1 MSNDGSFV
9 AFDYEQQLQ
18 REHQQNIYPQHQ
30 HSTQLPYPSSAD
42 SYYASTDST
51 AATATEATTT
61 TTDVP
66 PRATASTTTKRP
78 KGNAPFADNPSQ
90 GLVPLSATEICL
102 RRMNGWAR
110 IVYKLIRYLEIVAE
124 QEQKLSESMAKCSH
138 ELSFTGNDRDGLN
151 IFDRDES
158 FQMILKDMADMQTKV
173 SREHS
178 RAVELVQTQLLPILK
193 ELLAEIR
200 KKIADAD
207 KDWGVLDKE
216 MKHDLDLFVKLS
228 AYLRAS
234 LMRIQ
239 WKGDDESGGSV
250 GDMPKDVPKDPWLAD
265 RALKKHITHCNKKQD
280 YYRTKLLQQQDTFAA
295 FEKVIVQNIRVGLA
309 SFYEWKSSNSSRK
322 LEQSRDMARHLDS
335 MEADKDWAIFK
346 RGNCDRFIDVD
357 GAGVPLVQIS
367 SIVYDGFDD
376 PAIRIVRQGPM
387 LRKEGVFKRSY
398 RPVHIVLTASGYFH
412 CLPPFGST
420 SAAGTPAIGESSSP
434 ATTGGSLISPV
445 GGSKPDFNTVDAL
458 LEAPELSLD
467 LAECTMAPLNLSDK
481 DPEDIV
487 IVGKGSGM
495 FGRESKHKFK
505 GNSMVDSADW
515 WTAINDHMKKVGK
528 RSLAMSPPPSSTNAS
543 LHLNGESVRSSNTER
558 SSTTLPPPSPSGVSS
573 RSSTTVEAAP
583 GLSSG
588 PSSGPSSGRSLH
600 ERLNAAVA
608 GKHGGASAPSTS
620 ASILAPPLPQR
631 VGLSRTAATPGSLI
645 DKSFDDLPHIKNA
658 LSPPLSPLSGSGD
671 LAESRTT
678 ATSMSSFASFPP
690 PPPPSS
696 GGVGGGG
703 RRDGDGNNS
712 GIDNQALPERHT
724 TTTASVDSNSMH
736 NRSELDGAH
745 GDLSV
750 SNRPT
755 SGLSLSAQMELRL
768 NAAVGINSHDGL
780 ANDGLHSSSLDAG
793 GDSAHVDDTS
803 GANTRSTL
811 SNPWDT
817 FQDES
822 GGW

>member
-1 MSNDGSFV
+1 
-9 AFDYEQQLQ
+9 
-18 REHQQNIYPQHQ
+18 
-30 HSTQLPYPSSAD
+30 
-42 SYYASTDST
+42 
-51 AATATEATTT
+51 
-61 TTDVP
+61 
-66 PRATASTTTKRP
+66 
-78 KGNAPFADNPSQ
+78 
-90 GLVPLSATEICL
+90 
-102 RRMNGWAR
+102 
-110 IVYKLIRYLEIVAE
+110 
-124 QEQKLSESMAKCSH
+124 
-138 ELSFTGNDRDGLN
+138 
-151 IFDRDES
+151 
-158 FQMILKDMADMQTKV
+158 
-173 SREHS
+173 
-178 RAVELVQTQLLPILK
+178 
-193 ELLAEIR
+193 
-200 KKIADAD
+200 
-207 KDWGVLDKE
+207 
-216 MKHDLDLFVKLS
+216 
-228 AYLRAS
+228 
-234 LMRIQ
+234 MRIQ

-265 RALKKHITHCNKKQD
+265 RD

-631 VGLSRTAATPGSLI
+631 VG
-645 DKSFDDLPHIKNA
+645 
-658 LSPPLSPLSGSGD
+658 D